1 MIRFCAFVGLFLLAA
16 GFAEAGAA
24 DVNIMDTPGRVT
36 QIVKTPLK
44 TYFRTGS
51 NSYALFACDDAPVC
65 FKAEPI
71 EGELIDAPETGL
83 PDGKIAVSRSG
94 DIRRAWYGRPTKR
107 YGHGVLGDAIEAGS
121 LIVEDRTGNRY
132 EHVLDRNH
140 VFEDITPRLFDLD
153 RDGDIEIVAIR
164 SSLSKGAAIAV
175 HGIVDGA
182 LKELAA
188 TRDIGRSNR
197 WLNIAGIADYPGAGV
212 AAIAWIE
219 TPHIGGILRMGVFDG
234 KNFEVFSNSYPGFSN
249 HFIGSR
255 ELGLSATGDFTDDG
269 VPDLAIPSAGRNQIV
284 IAARTGLVSIPLP
297 GRVGHAVAAVGD
309 RIVTADTEGRLI
321 VVQP

>member
-1 MIRFCAFVGLFLLAA
+1 MRRNPGIILLVFVFAGLARASAA
-16 GFAEAGAA
+16 EVDIVSSPAA
-24 DVNIMDTPGRVT
+24 VS
-36 QIVKTPLK
+36 QIIKTPLR
-44 TYFRTGS
+44 TYFRTKTGS
-51 NSYALFACDDAPVC
+51 YELRACNEAPVC
-65 FKAEPI
+65 YDAASIK
-71 EGELIDAPETGL
+71 GELNDAPEGGL
-83 PDGKIAVSRSG
+83 PDGKMAVSTTG
-94 DIRRAWYGRPTKR
+94 DIRRAWYGRPTRR

-121 LIVEDRTGNRY
+121 LIAEDAAGNRY
-132 EHVLDRNH
+132 EHVLDQHH

-153 RDGDIEIVAIR
+153 RDGDIEVVAIR

-175 HGIVDGA
+175 YGLVEGA
-182 LKELAA
+182 LTELAA
-188 TRDIGRSNR
+188 IREIGRSNR

-212 AAIAWIE
+212 AAIAWVE

-234 KNFEVFSNSYPGFSN
+234 ENFEVFSNSYPGFSN

-255 ELGLSATGDFTDDG
+255 ELGLATSADFTGDG
-269 VPDLAIPSAGRNQIV
+269 VPDLAIPSADRSRLI

-297 GRVGHAVAAVGD
+297 GRVGHAVAAVED